1 MIIYLL
7 SRSWIPLFF
16 SVLRYTSLHAQQGP
30 TKGWKHRM
38 IPTAF
43 TFQGFV
49 MVGLVISVFF
59 AWSAYGSDAAC
70 NSYRVLSFFHP
81 FPATVTVQA
90 VAMAGLGALPVAC
103 VLVVSSGVP
112 LRAPRILVESIPGS
126 AAVLA
131 VLMSLWI
138 ANVELLRIHNKPQS
152 GEEAWVSFGQVS
164 RVHPC
169 RMPWV
174 SDGSLATCRSYRFSR
189 LSGPY
194 RRCMPPCG
202 RSWFIRPVLS
212 RRMHRLSLPYVNS
225 CSACDL
231 LR

>member
-7 SRSWIPLFF
+7 SGSWIPLFF

-49 MVGLVISVFF
+49 MVGLVISVFY

-70 NSYRVLSFFHP
+70 NNYRVLSFFHP
-81 FPATVTVQA
+81 FPVAAPVQA
-90 VAMAGLGALPVAC
+90 VAMAGFGALPVAC

-112 LRAPRILVESIPGS
+112 LRAPRMLVESMPGS

-138 ANVELLRIHNKPQS
+138 ANVELLRIYNKPQS

-164 RVHPC
+164 RIHAC
-169 RMPWV
+169 RMSWLLM
-174 SDGSLATCRSYRFSR
+174 DLIARRSYQFSR
-189 LSGPY
+189 LSGLY
-194 RRCMPPCG
+194 RRCMLPCG
-202 RSWFIRPVLS
+202 RSWLIRLALG
-212 RRMHRLSLPYVNS
+212 RRMHQLSLPCVTS
-225 CSACDL
+225 CSAGEL
-231 LR
+231 FR